1 MSHEVFE
8 IIRNMDLS
16 DIEVQMAL
24 QCAPFISGLKVSNLF
39 IVQDK
44 DLDYLLSLL
53 NEMNMSWKI
62 LFHGKKK
69 TTLLLYKEEA
79 LREYFS
85 DVRVKEV
92 MKNAGYGRKFVDDEN
107 IDMLMEI
114 FCGRYQR
121 YMKTKRQFPH
131 EMGVF
136 LGYPVEDVEGYLSN
150 NGENSL
156 YTGYWKVYE
165 NVEEK
170 FRLFKSFE
178 AAKENII
185 RFLAQGVSI
194 KNIADAAQ

>member
-39 IVQDK
+39 IVHDEH
-44 DLDYLLSLL
+44 LDYLISLL
-53 NEMNMSWKI
+53 NEMNITWKI

-69 TTLLLYKEEA
+69 TTLLLYKAEL
-79 LREYFS
+79 LRRYFS
-85 DVRVKEV
+85 DVRVKALMVE
-92 MKNAGYGRKFVDDEN
+92 AGYKREIVDDED
-107 IDMLMEI
+107 IEMLMEI
-114 FCGRYQR
+114 FCSRYQR
-121 YMKTKRQFPH
+121 DMKTKRQFPH
-131 EMGVF
+131 EMGLF
-136 LGYPVEDVEGYLSN
+136 LGYPVEDVEGYLNN

-165 NVEEK
+165 NLDEK

-194 KNIADAAQ
+194 KNIAEAVQ